1 MPAARCSI
9 LLSPRVAPR
18 RAVLTSV
25 CQADLKPLAT
35 EGLVFGSPRHIRMTR
50 TLASTAAASAILIGA
65 WALGVGVEGGA
76 AGKPTLRADWSDTL
90 SDTDDDFLP
99 DVVEWAVLTSAS
111 APDTDGDLCADFVEV
126 VQRGTPRQPG
136 VVRPVDHEMR
146 VVVTAPSPGAS
157 PTDPT
162 WLHIFFRFV
171 GETSLMTSF
180 QTWIELPALP
190 GIQIPIAMFGFPS
203 VVFRERQTPTDGL
216 WVQFSVPMVSEA
228 MLRAVLP
235 CTIRAEAVIGGR
247 TVAAGVKL
255 FDVQGVTC
263 TLVPFDRERL
273 ALQSIGQLGGGSSSG
288 SNRVCVLMLQ
298 QVGSGPGGAVF
309 QVVDADCEDCN
320 ELECGASCTQSR
332 GWVFSIPGGIETI
345 TGG

>member
-1 MPAARCSI
+1 M
-9 LLSPRVAPR
+9 LS
-18 RAVLTSV
+18 SV
-25 CQADLKPLAT
+25 CQVDLKPLAT
-35 EGLVFGSPRHIRMTR
+35 VRLLLGSPRRIRMTR

-65 WALGVGVEGGA
+65 WAVGVGAVGVGGALGVGGEGRA
-76 AGKPTLRADWSDTL
+76 AGKPTLRADWGDSL
-90 SDTDDDFLP
+90 SDSDNDFLP

-111 APDTDGDLCADFVEV
+111 LPDTDGDLCADFVEV

-136 VVRPVDHEMR
+136 VIRPVDHEMR
-146 VVVTAPSPGAS
+146 VVVTAPPPGAS
-157 PTDPT
+157 STDPT

-180 QTWIELPALP
+180 QSWIELPALP

-203 VVFRERQTPTDGL
+203 VVFRERQTATDGL

-247 TVAAGVKL
+247 TVTAGVKL
-255 FDVQGVTC
+255 LDVQGVTC
-263 TLVPFDRERL
+263 TLVPFDRERM
-273 ALQSIGQLGGGSSSG
+273 ALQSIGQLAGGTSPG
-288 SNRVCVLMLQ
+288 SNRVCVLMLR

-320 ELECGASCTQSR
+320 ELECGASCTQSL